1 MIAIYNYAKI
11 SFREIKLEMKHSW
24 SEFYQDCDNVA
35 NVTIVCRDGLIKTH
49 KLILANISEFSKN
62 LIKDVPAADDVT
74 LYLHEFSTLDVNL
87 FLRGPDNGPELSNLF
102 GKRDLL
108 SSNLKIEENSII
120 STFKTE
126 IFEEEDL
133 GFDNLEP
140 ESLKFE
146 NSKSIRINQKSIVK
160 RKRKDKKIEKE
171 TKKAKYEQAI
181 HAVKR

>member
-1 MIAIYNYAKI
+1 MA
-11 SFREIKLEMKHSW
+11 FW
-24 SEFYQDCDNVA
+24 SEFYQNCDNVA
-35 NVTIVCRDGLIKTH
+35 NVTIVCQDGLIKTH
-49 KLILANISEFSKN
+49 KLILANISEFSKT
-62 LIKDVPAADDVT
+62 LIRDIPAADDVT
-74 LYLHEFSTLDVNL
+74 LYLHEFTTHGVNL
-87 FLRGPDNGPELSNLF
+87 FLREPDNSPQLSTLF

-126 IFEEEDL
+126 IFEDEDF

-146 NSKSIRINQKSIVK
+146 NPKLISIKQKSMVK
-160 RKRKDKKIEKE
+160 RNGRDRKIEKE

-181 HAVKR
+181 NAVKR